1 MAKKKKLKIPPSLI
15 KYTLIFVLLAGVCA
29 GLYIG
34 VSFLLTKTEYFKVK
48 TILIDP
54 SLQFI
59 NRKDLDRVKG
69 KNIFLIDLKAF
80 EKKLN
85 SKYPQ
90 VSHLKLVKRFPDQ
103 ITIAAQKRLPVAQV
117 GIDDEFC
124 ILDSNGVALE
134 TSKKVDKAITMIEG
148 TKFKKIAPVLGLP
161 LNSERVNFALNIVNT
176 FRSQKEL
183 LSYSI
188 DNINVSDLSKIVIT
202 LNNNLEVIIDKDKV
216 SKNIRIL
223 AVILSQRQIDFKEV
237 KYLDLRF
244 KEPIIGKK

>member
-1 MAKKKKLKIPPSLI
+1 MARKKKLKIPTSLI
-15 KYTLIFVLLAGVCA
+15 KYTLLLVFLIGVCF
-29 GLYIG
+29 GLYKGITL
-34 VSFLLTKTEYFKVK
+34 LLTKTEYFKVK
-48 TILIDP
+48 TIVIDP

-59 NRKDLDRVKG
+59 NRRDLVRVKG
-69 KNIFLIDLKAF
+69 KNIFLIDLKDF

-85 SKYPQ
+85 RKYPQ

-103 ITIAAQKRLPVAQV
+103 IVIAAKKRLPAVQV
-117 GIDDEFC
+117 RIDDKFC

-134 TSKKVDKAITMIEG
+134 ISKKIAKNTTLILG
-148 TKFKKIAPVLGLP
+148 TKFKRIAPVLGLT
-161 LNSERVNFALNIVNT
+161 LKSERVNFALNIVNT
-176 FRSQKEL
+176 FKLQKEL

-188 DNINVSDLSKIVIT
+188 ENINVADLSKIQIL
-202 LNNNLEVIIDKDKV
+202 LNNGLEVIVDKDKV
-216 SKNIRIL
+216 SRNIRIL